1 MDILTRLI
9 LASTLTFTSLF
20 ALAEESFPTVMVY
33 KSPTCG
39 CCTEWVKHL
48 EENGFKTISHNVQ
61 NMAEYKQRAK
71 LPHGMGSCHTAF
83 VGDYAIE
90 GHVPAADIKRMLTEK
105 PDILGIAVPG
115 MPMGSPGME
124 YGDLKDAYQVI
135 SYTNNG
141 KLDVFSSY

>member
-1 MDILTRLI
+1 MDMLIRLI
-9 LASTLTFTSLF
+9 LASTLTSTSLF

-61 NMAEYKQRAK
+61 NMAAYKQRAK

-105 PDILGIAVPG
+105 PDIQGIAVPG

>member
-1 MDILTRLI
+1 
-9 LASTLTFTSLF
+9 
-20 ALAEESFPTVMVY
+20 
-33 KSPTCG
+33 
-39 CCTEWVKHL
+39 
-48 EENGFKTISHNVQ
+48 
-61 NMAEYKQRAK
+61 
-71 LPHGMGSCHTAF
+71 MGSCHTAF

-105 PDILGIAVPG
+105 PDIHGIAVPG

-124 YGDLKDAYQVI
+124 YGDLKDSYQVI

>member
-1 MDILTRLI
+1 MDMLIRLI

-20 ALAEESFPTVMVY
+20 ALAEESFPTVMVN

-39 CCTEWVKHL
+39 CCTGWVKHL

-61 NMAEYKQRAK
+61 NMAKYKQRAK

-90 GHVPAADIKRMLTEK
+90 GHVPAIDIKRMLTEK
-105 PDILGIAVPG
+105 PDIHGIAVPG

-135 SYTNNG
+135 SYTNEG